1 MAEDSNSSESYSSD
15 EMSMCSFAS
24 QLSEH
29 SEETYKEEYY
39 VINDLIYKKDKE
51 SYIFKVLYALKTDS
65 DDDDDDDDVDE
76 NRVRDIVTVNHDLIN
91 SKPYTSMGIYCQ
103 GAFQVFDF
111 SNLSL
116 VTKDIHKVSVIE
128 GIIDLSLLKGSI
140 QCLKLISCKVQNS
153 WNSEFHCEELQV
165 TSRDG
170 DISWL
175 QHVKC
180 ERIKWQYLFVEPNY
194 DLLKMDYDNLVNV
207 SFEQTTVDLSQL
219 HIKVKEIQISCC
231 SIKNE
236 ATQYLIVESLSIIRS
251 NLFTSQLMSAQ
262 ISALKLENKFEGLKT
277 MKKYCMF
284 DNYNPTTIDDL
295 PNVQNLKIDFC
306 QFKLKTF
313 SSPIINQLKLVTVE
327 KHIAFKFFQ
336 NIQNIKTKTLPQYLK
351 EYQGKLKKNK
361 QKIYNKLKQINNI
374 DQNIQRIKEI
384 IPKLQ
389 NRTKFISTIVFIS
402 SGAE

>member
-39 VINDLIYKKDKE
+39 VINDLVYKKDKE
-51 SYIFKVLYALKTDS
+51 SYIFKVLYAERIYS
-65 DDDDDDDDVDE
+65 DIFLDYE
-76 NRVRDIVTVNHDLIN
+76 STGPDIVTVNHDLIN

-103 GAFQVFDF
+103 GAFQTFDF

-116 VTKDIHKVSVIE
+116 VTKEIHKVSIVE
-128 GIIDLSLLKGSI
+128 GIIDLSLLRGSI
-140 QCLKLISCKVQNS
+140 QCLKLTNCKVQNS
-153 WNSEFHCEELQV
+153 WNPDFHCGELQV

-180 ERIKWQYLFVEPNY
+180 ERIKWQYLFVKPNY
-194 DLLKMDYDNLVNV
+194 DLLKLNYANLVNV
-207 SFEQTTVDLSQL
+207 SFNQITVDLSKL
-219 HIKVKEIQISCC
+219 HLKVNNMQIKCC
-231 SIKNE
+231 DIVDY
-236 ATQYLIVESLSIIRS
+236 ATNNLIVEYLSIIRS
-251 NLFTSQLMSAQ
+251 TLKTTQLLNAQ
-262 ISALKLENKFEGLKT
+262 IQNLIIQNIFQGVKE
-277 MKKYCMF
+277 MKETYRREQ
-284 DNYNPTTIDDL
+284 YNPTIIDDL
-295 PNVQNLKIDFC
+295 PNVQNVKIYYC

-313 SSPIINQLKLVTVE
+313 SNPKINQLKLVTVE

-351 EYQGKLKKNK
+351 EYQGKLKKNQQK
-361 QKIYNKLKQINNI
+361 QNNKLNQINNI
-374 DQNIQRIKEI
+374 NKNIQRIKEI